1 MEEDYEYAPLE
12 SNEIRLLEI
21 LPGELE
27 NRIECRFRYTSLDEV
42 PSYAAVSYT
51 WGTETRDRPIW
62 IDGHK
67 LCITPNLEAALLEF
81 RREAPRIDPVD
92 ESEMALDLLA
102 RTEMLAHELS
112 GMPQSS
118 QSFDELQIILR
129 DFAEKLDATSDLVG
143 HKELIED
150 MEAIINDIA
159 RRENLLHT
167 VAYAPGLLWI
177 DAICI
182 D

>member
-1 MEEDYEYAPLE
+1 M
-12 SNEIRLLEI
+12 S
-21 LPGELE
+21 
-27 NRIECRFRYTSLDEV
+27 V
-42 PSYAAVSYT
+42 
-51 WGTETRDRPIW
+51 
-62 IDGHK
+62 
-67 LCITPNLEAALLEF
+67 
-81 RREAPRIDPVD
+81 EAPRIDPVD

-182 D
+182 DQRDYEERNTQVGLMGQVYSKAFLLVIWLGPEDSSSNLVLRKLSRYTEEH